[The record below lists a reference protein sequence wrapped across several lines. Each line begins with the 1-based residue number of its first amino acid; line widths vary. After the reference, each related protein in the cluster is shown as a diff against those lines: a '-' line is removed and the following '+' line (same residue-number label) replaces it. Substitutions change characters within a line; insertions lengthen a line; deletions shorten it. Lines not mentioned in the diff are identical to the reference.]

1 MQFYIFLRFKL
12 FYLLRDGLNPNY
24 SANYDSYLSVIRR
37 YLICLPTHPHYSF
50 CLSSWTIYL
59 WVLRWYLWYLYK
71 WCHVLGRLRIGW
83 LAIQISL
90 CFFII
95 WSQLDKCYMSLISCP
110 RLIRSLFLFSTLNNF
125 HRLQYCYQFLGLFI
139 EPDGFPWKIFSISKA
154 RLLIFNLK
162 S

>member
-1 MQFYIFLRFKL
+1 M
-12 FYLLRDGLNPNY
+12 RDGLNPNY

-71 WCHVLGRLRIGW
+71 WCHVLGRLHIGW

-110 RLIRSLFLFSTLNNF
+110 RLIRSLFLFSILNNF
-125 HRLQYCYQFLGLFI
+125 HRLQYCYQFLM
-139 EPDGFPWKIFSISKA
+139 GFHGKFFRFQKRGYWFLIWNLKF
-154 RLLIFNLK
+154 LLIESRLNMSIALQRN
-162 S
+162 